1 MITYISLTHTSICI
15 NTHTCNTYN
24 AQLEESPCIDP
35 CYTYTTCIMYMQTV
49 THKLTAMA
57 LVLDVTISL
66 YVEHSADNCF
76 RFWRIF
82 DNCDLVVPSWTLA
95 AS

>member
-1 MITYISLTHTSICI
+1 MIPVTH
-15 NTHTCNTYN
+15 
-24 AQLEESPCIDP
+24 
-35 CYTYTTCIMYMQTV
+35 IMYMQTV

-76 RFWRIF
+76 RFWRTF